1 MILCYFLIRCRTA
14 LPRSVRCKV
23 WLGLRLESFGSQ
35 AIKPSSTRK
44 LTYFFLLVS
53 LYGIEAFKKSC
64 LVEKSLKSNA
74 SKSLIIDAAVDAAF
88 DAAIDAAIDAVNSVW
103 YCLLIAFIALA
114 ASSSPTQLC
123 PRLVT
128 QSLPTTLPF
137 LSTTSSSVTKS
148 L

>member
-1 MILCYFLIRCRTA
+1 MSVVLCYFFIRCRTA
-14 LPRSVRCKV
+14 LPRSVRWRV

-88 DAAIDAAIDAVNSVW
+88 DAVIDAAFDAAVDAAFDAAFDTVNSVW

-114 ASSSPTQLC
+114 ASSSLTQL
-123 PRLVT
+123 
-128 QSLPTTLPF
+128 
-137 LSTTSSSVTKS
+137 
-148 L
+148 